1 LRGYARGNGGKA
13 EVFAVAAVVP
23 RRFAVAFW
31 QNAEARA
38 NGSGKAMERE
48 TAKASAAAVR
58 TILHQDWDPIGC
70 GVPEDEYD
78 SYLWPVLK
86 LLQEDAPR
94 AAIEDYL
101 RTAARESMSC
111 TVPEKRL
118 TVVVDKLLAL
128 RLAG

>member
-1 LRGYARGNGGKA
+1 MDRDAI
-13 EVFAVAAVVP
+13 E
-23 RRFAVAFW
+23 
-31 QNAEARA
+31 
-38 NGSGKAMERE
+38 SS
-48 TAKASAAAVR
+48 ASAVR
-58 TILHQDWDPIGC
+58 TILHRDWDPIGC

-86 LLQEDAPR
+86 LLQDGAPR

-101 RTAARESMSC
+101 RTAARDSMSC